1 MGNLGKLKNLKN
13 LESFEDLD
21 EIDKKDEKMVDLV
34 FVLDKSGSMW
44 GSESDVIGGFNSLI
58 TKEKKL
64 HPNTIVTLVLFDTEY
79 KVIYTRK
86 DISEVEELTS
96 DVYYADGCTALLDAV
111 GTTINRLDKKDTENV
126 LFVIATDGLEN
137 SSREF
142 SRDDIKKMIKSHEWE
157 FLFLGAD
164 IDSFSEASSIG
175 ISSSHTA
182 NYKKTSASYGRL
194 FNSVRRAKL
203 SIHNGLSLKDGDWKR
218 ELEK

>member
-1 MGNLGKLKNLKN
+1 MGNLGNLKNLKN
-13 LESFEDLD
+13 LESFEDLN
-21 EIDKKDEKMVDLV
+21 EIDKRDEKMVDLV
-34 FVLDKSGSMW
+34 FVLDKSESMW

-79 KVIYTRK
+79 KFIYTRK

-96 DVYYADGCTALLDAV
+96 DVYYADGGTALLDAV

-126 LFVIATDGLEN
+126 LFVIATDRLEN

-142 SRDDIKKMIKSHEWE
+142 SRDDIKKMIISHEWG

-164 IDSFSEASSIG
+164 IDSFTEASSIG
-175 ISSSHTA
+175 ISSCNTA

-194 FNSVRRAKL
+194 F
-203 SIHNGLSLKDGDWKR
+203 IQ
-218 ELEK
+218 LEEQNLAYIMD